1 MLMKSIRY
9 EVMVPAAFF
18 LALACI
24 ASAQFSSDGTIAYM
38 GDLSLRA
45 SSEFSD
51 KTANAIQATVLGAA
65 AENATQNA
73 TALGNTTLNE
83 SSETAFTP
91 AILGTAKPE
100 DAARPS
106 EKGILDLSAYAQDRT
121 NNSLTGYT
129 NIMYP
134 ISGARGTTASTSS
147 GGGCCGGG

>member
-9 EVMVPAAFF
+9 EVMVPAVIF

-45 SSEFSD
+45 SSHLSD
-51 KTANAIQATVLGAA
+51 QSANAIQSTKLGAA
-65 AENATQNA
+65 AANATQNA
-73 TALGNTTLNE
+73 TALGNQTLNE
-83 SSETAFTP
+83 SSETATP
-91 AILGTAKPE
+91 AILGAAKPE

-106 EKGILDLSAYAQDRT
+106 GKGILDLSAYAKDRT

>member
-1 MLMKSIRY
+1 
-9 EVMVPAAFF
+9 MVPAAIF

-45 SSEFSD
+45 SSQLSD

-65 AENATQNA
+65 AYNATQNT
-73 TALGNTTLNE
+73 TALGNQTLNE
-83 SSETAFTP
+83 SSEMASTP
-91 AILGTAKPE
+91 AVLGAAKPE

-106 EKGILDLSAYAQDRT
+106 GKGILDLSAYAQDRT

-134 ISGARGTTASTSS
+134 ISGAKGTTASTSS

>member
-1 MLMKSIRY
+1 MKSIRY
-9 EVMVPAAFF
+9 EVMVPAVVF

-45 SSEFSD
+45 SSQLSD
-51 KTANAIQATVLGAA
+51 QTANAIQATVLGAA
-65 AENATQNA
+65 ADNATQNA

-83 SSETAFTP
+83 SSETPSTP
-91 AILGTAKPE
+91 AILGAAKPE
-100 DAARPS
+100 DAALPS
-106 EKGILDLSAYAQDRT
+106 DKGILNLSAYAQDRT

>member
-1 MLMKSIRY
+1 MKSIRY
-9 EVMVPAAFF
+9 EVMVPAVVF

-24 ASAQFSSDGTIAYM
+24 ASAQFSSDGTMVYM

-45 SSEFSD
+45 SSQLSD
-51 KTANAIQATVLGAA
+51 QTANAIQATKLGAA
-65 AENATQNA
+65 ADNATQNA
-73 TALGNTTLNE
+73 TALGNQTLNE
-83 SSETAFTP
+83 SSETLTP

-100 DAARPS
+100 DSAQPS
-106 EKGILDLSAYAQDRT
+106 DKVILDLSAYAQDRT

-134 ISGARGTTASTSS
+134 ISGARGSTASTSS

>member
-9 EVMVPAAFF
+9 EVMVLAAVF

-45 SSEFSD
+45 SSHLSD
-51 KTANAIQATVLGAA
+51 PSAKAVQATTLGAA
-65 AENATQNA
+65 AANATQNA
-73 TALGNTTLNE
+73 TALGNQTLNQ
-83 SSETAFTP
+83 SMQ
-91 AILGTAKPE
+91 AISPTVLGLAKP
-100 DAARPS
+100 DGVARS
-106 EKGILDLSAYAQDRT
+106 SGKGILDLSAYAQDRT

>member
-45 SSEFSD
+45 SSQFSD
-51 KTANAIQATVLGAA
+51 KTANAIQATILGAA

-73 TALGNTTLNE
+73 TALGNQTLNE
-83 SSETAFTP
+83 SSETPTS

-106 EKGILDLSAYAQDRT
+106 DKGILDLSAYAQDRT

-129 NIMYP
+129 NILYP
-134 ISGARGTTASTSS
+134 ISGARGTTTSTSS

>member
-1 MLMKSIRY
+1 MLMKSIKY
-9 EVMVPAAFF
+9 EVMVLAAIF

-45 SSEFSD
+45 SSHLSD
-51 KTANAIQATVLGAA
+51 QSAKAVQATKLGAA
-65 AENATQNA
+65 ADNATQNT
-73 TALGNTTLNE
+73 TALGNQTLNE
-83 SSETAFTP
+83 SSETLIP
-91 AILGTAKPE
+91 SILGATKPE
-100 DAARPS
+100 DAAPPTG
-106 EKGILDLSAYAQDRT
+106 KVILDLSAYAQDRT

>member
-1 MLMKSIRY
+1 MKSIRY
-9 EVMVPAAFF
+9 EVMVPAVVF

-45 SSEFSD
+45 SSQLSD
-51 KTANAIQATVLGAA
+51 QTAKAIQATVLGAA
-65 AENATQNA
+65 ADNATQNA

-83 SSETAFTP
+83 SSEAAFSP
-91 AILGTAKPE
+91 AILGAAKPE
-100 DAARPS
+100 DAARPAD
-106 EKGILDLSAYAQDRT
+106 KGILNLSAYAQDRT

>member
-1 MLMKSIRY
+1 MKSIRY
-9 EVMVPAAFF
+9 EVMVLAAVF

-45 SSEFSD
+45 SSHLSD
-51 KTANAIQATVLGAA
+51 QSAKAVQATTLGAA
-65 AENATQNA
+65 AANATQNA
-73 TALGNTTLNE
+73 TILGNQTLNQSLE
-83 SSETAFTP
+83 
-91 AILGTAKPE
+91 AISPTVLGLAKPA
-100 DAARPS
+100 DGAARS
-106 EKGILDLSAYAQDRT
+106 SSKGMLDLSAYAQDRT

>member
-1 MLMKSIRY
+1 
-9 EVMVPAAFF
+9 MVLAAIF

-24 ASAQFSSDGTIAYM
+24 ASAQFSSDGTLVYM

-45 SSEFSD
+45 SSHLSD
-51 KTANAIQATVLGAA
+51 QSEKAVQATALGAA
-65 AENATQNA
+65 AANATQNA
-73 TALGNTTLNE
+73 TALGNQTLNE
-83 SSETAFTP
+83 SSEMASTP
-91 AILGTAKPE
+91 AILGAAKPD
-100 DAARPS
+100 DAVRPS
-106 EKGILDLSAYAQDRT
+106 GKGILDLSAYAQDRT

>member
-1 MLMKSIRY
+1 MKSRRY
-9 EVMVPAAFF
+9 EVMVPAVVF

-45 SSEFSD
+45 STHWSNQ
-51 KTANAIQATVLGAA
+51 TAKAIQATVLGAVA
-65 AENATQNA
+65 DNTTQNA
-73 TALGNTTLNE
+73 TALGNSTLNE
-83 SSETAFTP
+83 SSEAADTS
-91 AILGTAKPE
+91 AILGAAKPE
-100 DAARPS
+100 EAARS
-106 EKGILDLSAYAQDRT
+106 SDKGILDLSAYANDRT